1 MQERLAA
8 SRPGRFSLVREIPAS
23 GHALLQLKETHQM
36 KHILFDFDG
45 TIADSEKT
53 ALEIMTTLADR
64 HGFPRVSMEDVER
77 LRRMTIAER
86 FRELEL
92 PLRRLPGWAKEYN
105 VLFQEAVLKVDPF
118 PGMKDV
124 LRALHEGGYAISI
137 LSSNAEN
144 NIRRFLDRHGLQFIE
159 DVRCSHRVFSK
170 DRMIKRLLRRY
181 RLQHEDVVYVGDEH
195 RDVVACKRA
204 GVRVIWVKWGFDGEE
219 AVKAEN
225 PDFIAETPA
234 DILRFVQEPLLE
246 HAR

>member
-1 MQERLAA
+1 
-8 SRPGRFSLVREIPAS
+8 
-23 GHALLQLKETHQM
+23 M

-181 RLQHEDVVYVGDEH
+181 RLQHEDVVYVGTSIAMSWPASGPG
-195 RDVVACKRA
+195 ACHLGEMGIRRGRGGEGRKPGFYRGNA
-204 GVRVIWVKWGFDGEE
+204 GRHSALCAGT
-219 AVKAEN
+219 AVG
-225 PDFIAETPA
+225 
-234 DILRFVQEPLLE
+234 
-246 HAR
+246 ARPVTFRTATGAGSVDATTHGDKHTGCVT

>member
-1 MQERLAA
+1 
-8 SRPGRFSLVREIPAS
+8 
-23 GHALLQLKETHQM
+23 M

-45 TIADSEKT
+45 TIADSEQI
-53 ALEIMTTLADR
+53 ALGIMTTLADR

-77 LRRMTIAER
+77 LRRMTIADR

-118 PGMKDV
+118 PGMSDV
-124 LRALHEGGYAISI
+124 LRQLHESGYAISI
-137 LSSNAEN
+137 LSSNAED
-144 NIRRFLDRHGLQFIE
+144 NIRRFLNRHNLGFIE

-181 RLQHEDVVYVGDEH
+181 KLQHEDVVYVGDEH

-204 GVRVIWVKWGFDGEE
+204 GVRVIWVKWGFDGVE
-219 AVKAEN
+219 AVAPEK
-225 PDFIAETPA
+225 PDFVAETPA
-234 DILRFVQEPLLE
+234 DILRFVGAPQMEMVK
-246 HAR
+246 